1 MSNGMTTL
9 VTALQEQLAVFKELN
24 GLLLEEQEAIA
35 NLDTARM
42 DQLNSLKEPVVAR
55 QFRAADGLR
64 DALAVLSRQVAGTS
78 AKTVTELLQ
87 KLPREAAQEIL
98 PLQKAVQEAGNEVQR
113 QAQHNRGLLE
123 RFLGTV
129 NDSLGFLLR
138 VLNTSN
144 QYGASGT
151 YIQRAQAGAVMVNR
165 EA

>member
-1 MSNGMTTL
+1 MNSGIVTL
-9 VTALQEQLAVFKELN
+9 VFALQEQLDVFKELN
-24 GLLLEEQEAIA
+24 SLLLEEQEAIVS
-35 NLDTARM
+35 LDTVRM
-42 DQLNSLKEPVVAR
+42 EQLNSLKEPVVAR

-64 DALAVLSRQVAGTS
+64 DALAGLSRQAGGAA
-78 AKTVTELLQ
+78 AKTVSELLQ
-87 KLPREAAQEIL
+87 KLPKEAAKEIL
-98 PLQKAVQEAGNEVQR
+98 PLQQAVQKAGNDVNR
-113 QAQHNRGLLE
+113 QAQHNRDLLE

>member
-1 MSNGMTTL
+1 MSNAMTAL
-9 VTALQEQLAVFKELN
+9 VCALQEQLAVFKELN

-35 NLDTARM
+35 HLDTARM
-42 DQLNSLKEPVVAR
+42 DQLNSLKEAVVAR
-55 QFRAADGLR
+55 QFRAADGLK
-64 DALAVLSRQVAGTS
+64 DALAVLSRQVGGTPVR
-78 AKTVTELLQ
+78 TVSELLQ
-87 KLPREAAQEIL
+87 KLPREAVQEIQ

-151 YIQRAQAGAVMVNR
+151 YIQRTQAGAVMVNR

>member
-1 MSNGMTTL
+1 MSNGIPL
-9 VTALQEQLAVFKELN
+9 LAAALQEQLAVFSELSR
-24 GLLLEEQEAIA
+24 LLQEEQEAIVS
-35 NLDTARM
+35 LDTARM
-42 DQLNSLKEPVVAR
+42 EQLNSLKEPVVAR

-64 DALAVLSRQVAGTS
+64 DALAGLSRQLGGASV
-78 AKTVTELLQ
+78 KTVSELLQ
-87 KLPREAAQEIL
+87 KLPKEAAKEIL
-98 PLQKAVQEAGNEVQR
+98 PLQQTVQEVANTVHR
-113 QAQHNRGLLE
+113 QAQHNRELLE

>member
-1 MSNGMTTL
+1 MSSGMTLL
-9 VTALQEQLAVFKELN
+9 VAALQEQLAVFKELS
-24 GLLLEEQEAIA
+24 GLLLEEQEAIVS
-35 NLDTARM
+35 LDTTRM
-42 DQLNSLKEPVVAR
+42 EQLNSLKEPAVAR

-64 DALAVLSRQVAGTS
+64 DALAGLSRQAGGAS
-78 AKTVTELLQ
+78 AKTVSDLLQ
-87 KLPREAAQEIL
+87 KLPKEAAKEIL
-98 PLQKAVQEAGNEVQR
+98 PLQQAVQQAGNEVHR
-113 QAQHNRGLLE
+113 QAQHNRELLE

>member
-1 MSNGMTTL
+1 MSNGMTVL
-9 VTALQEQLAVFKELN
+9 VSALQEQLAVFQELN
-24 GLLLEEQEAIA
+24 GLLVEEHAAIV
-35 NLDTARM
+35 NLNTARM
-42 DQLNSLKEPVVAR
+42 EQLNSLKEPVVAR

-64 DALAVLSRQVAGTS
+64 DALAGLSRQVCGVPV
-78 AKTVTELLQ
+78 KTVSELLQ
-87 KLPREAAQEIL
+87 KLPKEAAKEIK
-98 PLQKAVQEAGNEVQR
+98 PLQQAVQATGSEVRR

-151 YIQRAQAGAVMVNR
+151 YIQRTQAGAVMVNR

>member
-1 MSNGMTTL
+1 MSSALNLL
-9 VTALQEQLAVFKELN
+9 VAALQEQLAVFSELN
-24 GLLLEEQEAIA
+24 GLLVEEQQAIV

-42 DQLNSLKEPVVAR
+42 EQLNSQKEAVMAR

-64 DALAVLSRQVAGTS
+64 DALAGLSRQAGGAS
-78 AKTVTELLQ
+78 AKTVSELLQ
-87 KLPREAAQEIL
+87 KLPKEAVQQIQ
-98 PLQKAVQEAGNEVQR
+98 PLQQAVQKAGNELQR

-144 QYGASGT
+144 QYGASGA
-151 YIQRAQAGAVMVNR
+151 YIQRSQAGAVMVNR